1 MSPLRSV
8 SLVPVMLLAAC
19 NAGLQRPALP
29 ELDPQARFS
38 AAAPGADA
46 AGVEATHWWRNA
58 VAEKRWAFIEKAVTD
73 NPEARAA
80 EARTVAARAQ
90 LARAEAASGP
100 SLDLRAGAQVQR
112 LSGDTSNN
120 RTIGL
125 DGAVP
130 IDINNAIGLRVE
142 AARAELRAAEA
153 DTRQLRSDLARDL
166 ILAMIDGAEAQQRY
180 QLLDSQID
188 VAKTLL
194 RLTELRFSLGLA
206 ASVDVL
212 QQRDQLAALHQQL
225 PIATLD
231 RHRAGNNVRLIGGM
245 SPGRM
250 ISVPEDLPRIDP
262 NFVQVE
268 PAQLLQRRSA
278 LRASQARLAAAD
290 AEFAAALADRWPT
303 LQLSAGTLS
312 RAAAGDLTSVL
323 SAALDAAVSL
333 FDSGERR
340 AIAAQ
345 RRAELVTAGE
355 RLLSDWLDA
364 VIEVDDLIH
373 TEASLRE
380 RIALSSERLETARA
394 LLRAAQRRYERGI
407 SDYLPVLEAL
417 RGLQQQQRDHLALRA
432 ELARSRVRLHRSLG
446 DPVAQESL

>member
-1 MSPLRSV
+1 LSPLRSV

-231 RHRAGNNVRLIGGM
+231 RHRAGNNVRLIAGM